1 MDLELTGQEP
11 SSDGG
16 EMRGCNDK
24 DKDKDVGSTGFKGR
38 GAAYPAVESAVVEG
52 EDRRRASTQRSK
64 YVWGRCRSIGRSTG

>member
-11 SSDGG
+11 SPDGG
-16 EMRGCNDK
+16 EMRGCK
-24 DKDKDVGSTGFKGR
+24 DKDKDVGSTGFKGRGAAFKGR

-64 YVWGRCRSIGRSTG
+64 YV